1 MPIVR
6 VDLWSGRSRKF
17 KEELARAITD
27 VVVEKVGCPVD
38 AVTVKIEESP
48 AENWMIGGK
57 NPEKFEA

>member
-6 VDLWSGRSRKF
+6 VDLWSGRSREF
-17 KEELARAITD
+17 KEELARAITE
-27 VVVEKVGCPVD
+27 VVVEKVGCSVE

-57 NPEKFEA
+57 VCERKV

>member
-6 VDLWSGRSRKF
+6 VDLWSGKSQEF
-17 KEELARAITD
+17 KTELAKAITD
-27 VVVEKVGCPVD
+27 VVVEKVGCPVE

-57 NPEKFEA
+57 TCGRKV